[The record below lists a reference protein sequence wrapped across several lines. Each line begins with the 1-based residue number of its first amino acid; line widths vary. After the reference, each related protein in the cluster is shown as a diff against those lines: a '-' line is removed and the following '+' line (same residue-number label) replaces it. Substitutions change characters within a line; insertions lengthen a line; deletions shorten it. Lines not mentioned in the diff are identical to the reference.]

1 MLPSRAPT
9 DAFGEVPD
17 MTSAPVYL
25 DWNATA
31 PLREQA
37 RRAMVDALDLVG
49 NPSSIHRFGRAA
61 RLVVETARDSVASL
75 VGAEA
80 TWVVFTSGGS
90 EANAL
95 ALRGTKRPVF
105 SSVVEH
111 VSVTA
116 ARTDGVALPV
126 DGAGR
131 IDLSALERALGS
143 VGAPALVSV
152 MLANNETGVVQPVAE
167 AAAIAH
173 AHGALLH
180 CDAVQGA
187 GRIVIDMADLG
198 IDLLTLSAHKL
209 GGPQG
214 VGTLVCRSNVALTA
228 LQQGG
233 GQERGLRAGT
243 ENVAGIA
250 GFGAACLAARL
261 DLAEAA
267 NLARLRERLEC
278 GVRRVAAATQIIASE
293 VPRIPNTSCLVLPG
307 VEASTLVMALD
318 LAGIAVSAGSACSSG
333 KVRPSHVLAAMGLAS
348 EFVKGGVRVSLGW
361 STKAADI
368 DRCIDAWGEIA
379 TRLAARQ
386 SAAA

>member
-1 MLPSRAPT
+1 
-9 DAFGEVPD
+9 
-17 MTSAPVYL
+17 
-25 DWNATA
+25 
-31 PLREQA
+31 
-37 RRAMVDALDLVG
+37 MVDALDHVG
-49 NPSSIHRFGRAA
+49 NPSSIHGFGRAA
-61 RLVVETARDSVASL
+61 RLIVETARNSVASL

-80 TWVVFTSGGS
+80 AWVVFTSGGS

-95 ALRGTKRPVF
+95 ALRGIARPVVT
-105 SSVVEH
+105 SVVEH
-111 VSVTA
+111 ASITA
-116 ARTDGVALPV
+116 ARPDGIALPV

-131 IDLSALERALGS
+131 IDLGALERTLGS
-143 VGAPALVSV
+143 VDAPALVSI
-152 MLANNETGVVQPVAE
+152 MIANNETGVVQPVAE

-173 AHGALLH
+173 AHGAVLH

-187 GRIVIDMADLG
+187 GRIAIDMTDLG

-214 VGTLVCRSNVALTA
+214 VGALVCRSDVELSA
-228 LQQGG
+228 LQRGG

-267 NLARLRERLEC
+267 SLASLREQLEC
-278 GVRRVAAATQIIASE
+278 GVRRVAAATQVIASD
-293 VPRIPNTSCLVLPG
+293 VPRISNTSCLVLPG
-307 VEASTLVMALD
+307 IEASTLVMALD

-333 KVRPSHVLAAMGLAS
+333 KVRPSHVLAAMGLPP
-348 EFVKGGVRVSLGW
+348 EIVNGGVRVSLGW
-361 STKAADI
+361 STRAADI
-368 DRCIDAWGEIA
+368 ERCVDAWGEIA
-379 TRLAARQ
+379 ARLAARQ